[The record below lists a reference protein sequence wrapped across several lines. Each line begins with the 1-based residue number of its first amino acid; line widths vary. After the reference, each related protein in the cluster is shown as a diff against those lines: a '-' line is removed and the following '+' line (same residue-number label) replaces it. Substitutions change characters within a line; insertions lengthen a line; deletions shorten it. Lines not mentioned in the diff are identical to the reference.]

1 MSVTQTQQP
10 DLAAV
15 KGRQRHAWAS
25 GDYSAVAARIV
36 PMAEKL
42 IEAADLQAGQRVLDV
57 AWPSWPR
64 SSTAARGRRWPCP
77 PTTWRPSPS
86 AARRLRGLGGRDP

>member
-1 MSVTQTQQP
+1 MSSKEERMSVTQTQQP

-42 IEAADLQAGQRVLDV
+42 VEPADLQAGQRVLDV
-57 AWPSWPR
+57 ACGNGN
-64 SSTAARGRRWPCP
+64 AAPG
-77 PTTWRPSPS
+77 
-86 AARRLRGLGGRDP
+86 AGGGRGPGGRVRRG